1 MSKRVAIIGAGLAG
15 MSAGIHL
22 ARKGLQVDVYELAPW
37 PGGMCTSWQRGG
49 YWFDGCVNWMV
60 GLKKGDGFYRLY
72 REVEALEENT
82 PLYFCETITKEMDG
96 VVYRI
101 PMKVEPFRAY
111 LKELAPQDAKEID
124 RLCDDIK
131 RVAECLVPVNIQTV
145 PQFFSAFKGFGGLM
159 AIGKYMSQT
168 LGEYIERFQNP
179 VIRKLILQMMGPEF
193 SAGGIVMMLGTRMGN
208 NAGYP
213 LGGARDIMRR
223 MEATFSEA
231 GGRLHVNSP
240 VEEILVEDG
249 KAAGV
254 RVKGE
259 VHRADAVI
267 AACDMHTVLN
277 KLLGGKYPHPQLDK
291 MLREARLFE
300 PLALVSFG
308 VKKKFGIS
316 YEEIWEC
323 EIATSPDTAARS
335 FMLRSFDF
343 DPSASPEGKSSV
355 MAVFEAPL
363 AYWKTLR
370 ETDKAAY
377 NREKQR
383 MADAVAAE
391 IERRYPGFTQEI
403 EVTDV
408 STPVTYERL
417 TNVYRASYEGFSP
430 TPGAMKTRIQKTVPN
445 IKNLLLCGQWTIA
458 GGGICTCV
466 QSGKEAAGAAA
477 RLVGRA

>member
-22 ARKGLQVDVYELAPW
+22 ARKGIEVDVYELAPW
-37 PGGMCTSWQRGG
+37 AGGMCTSWQRGG

-60 GLKKGDGFYRLY
+60 GLKQGDGFYRLY
-72 REVEALEENT
+72 REVEAVEENT
-82 PLYFCETITKEMDG
+82 PMYFCETIIKEMDG

-101 PMKVEPFRAY
+101 PMQVEPFRAF
-111 LKELAPQDAKEID
+111 LKGLAPGDAKEID
-124 RLCDDIK
+124 GLCDDIK
-131 RVAECLVPVNIQTV
+131 RIADCVIPVNIQTISE
-145 PQFFSAFKGFGGLM
+145 FFSSIKGFGGM
-159 AIGKYMSQT
+159 MVMGKHMSKT
-168 LGEYIERFQNP
+168 LGEYVERFQSP
-179 VIRKLILQMMGPEF
+179 IIRKLLLDMMGPEF
-193 SAGGIVMMLGTRMGN
+193 VAAGIFMMLGTRMGN

-223 MEATFSEA
+223 MEAAFKQA

-249 KAAGV
+249 KVVGV
-254 RVKGE
+254 RVKGQA
-259 VHRADAVI
+259 HRSDVVI

-277 KLLGGKYPHPQLDK
+277 KLLGGKYPHPQLDE
-291 MLREARLFE
+291 MLREGKLFE

-308 VKKKFGIS
+308 VKKKVGIS
-316 YEEIWEC
+316 YEEHWEC
-323 EIATSPDTAARS
+323 EIQTSPNTTAKS
-335 FMLRSFDF
+335 FLLRSFDF
-343 DPSASPEGKSSV
+343 DPSAAPEGKSSV
-355 MAVFEAPL
+355 MVALEAPL

-370 ETDKAAY
+370 ETDKEAY
-377 NREKQR
+377 HREKQR
-383 MADAVAAE
+383 LADAVAAE

-430 TPGAMKTRIQKTVPN
+430 TPKAMKTRIQKTVPN
-445 IKNLLLCGQWTIA
+445 LKNLLLCGQWTAA
-458 GGGICTCV
+458 GGGICTSV
-466 QSGKEAAGAAA
+466 QDGKAAANTAA